1 MGVAGVS
8 IVIAAVSVAAASTFY
23 SFQIRNQMRVSKT
36 DLVMRLYATWD
47 SLQFQQAFHTIYWAD
62 FYDYDSA
69 MATTGGE
76 RQVWSYV
83 LCFYD
88 QVGVLLRRRLI
99 EFDLV
104 DDLLGNSTRQIWEK
118 VTPVI
123 REARERFDLRLY
135 ENFEYLSDEMTRR
148 AGLTAASRSPGLA
161 APQAGGTATPTLIEA
176 VRDG

>member
-1 MGVAGVS
+1 
-8 IVIAAVSVAAASTFY
+8 
-23 SFQIRNQMRVSKT
+23 
-36 DLVMRLYATWD
+36 MRLYATFD
-47 SLQFQQAFHTIYWAD
+47 SLEFQQAFHTIYWAD
-62 FYDYDSA
+62 FHDYDSA

-88 QVGVLLRRRLI
+88 QVGVLLRRKLI

-123 REARERFDLRLY
+123 REARQRFDPRLY
-135 ENFEYLSDEMTRR
+135 EQFEYLYDEMTRR
-148 AGLTAASRSPGLA
+148 AVPVQSALATSATRTVSASRNA
-161 APQAGGTATPTLIEA
+161 
-176 VRDG
+176 